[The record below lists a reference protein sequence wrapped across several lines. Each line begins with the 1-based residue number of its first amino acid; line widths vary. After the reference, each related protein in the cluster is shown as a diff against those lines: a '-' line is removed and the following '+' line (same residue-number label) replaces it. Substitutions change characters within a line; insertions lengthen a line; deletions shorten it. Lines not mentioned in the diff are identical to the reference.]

1 MSAVIPPAKSELKE
15 NLKLSCISLLDKK
28 AEDLKLLYF
37 GEKSPLTDCFI
48 IATGTSDPHLKAL
61 RDNLEKTLKEHAV
74 QTLSRER
81 FKPGGWLILD
91 AIDFV
96 VHLFS
101 TEQRENYA
109 LEHLWKDA
117 EEVKL
122 SELGVGEDLSDKKT

>member
-1 MSAVIPPAKSELKE
+1 MSTVIPSSKSELKQ
-15 NLKLSCISLLDKK
+15 NLILSCNSLLDKK

-37 GEKSPLTDCFI
+37 GEKSPLTDCFV

-61 RDNLEKTLKEHAV
+61 RDNLEKALKENSV

-101 TEQRENYA
+101 KDQRENYA

-117 EEVKL
+117 NEISL
-122 SELGVGEDLSDKKT
+122 SELGIK

>member
-1 MSAVIPPAKSELKE
+1 MSQVIPPSKSQLKQSL
-15 NLKLSCISLLDKK
+15 NLACNSLLDKK
-28 AEDLKLLYF
+28 AQDLKLLYF

-61 RDNLEKTLKEHAV
+61 RDNLEKTLKENAV
-74 QTLSRER
+74 ETLSRER
-81 FKPGGWLILD
+81 FKPGGWIILD

-101 TEQRENYA
+101 QEQRENYA

-117 EEVKL
+117 QEISL
-122 SELGVGEDLSDKKT
+122 SEIEVQ

>member
-1 MSAVIPPAKSELKE
+1 MSTIIPASKSELRE
-15 NLKLSCISLLDKK
+15 NLILTCNSLLDKK
-28 AEDLKLLYF
+28 AEGLKLLYF

-61 RDNLEKTLKEHAV
+61 RDNLEKALKENSV

-101 TEQRENYA
+101 HEQRENYA

-117 EEVKL
+117 SEISL
-122 SELGVGEDLSDKKT
+122 SELGIE

>member
-1 MSAVIPPAKSELKE
+1 MSSVLPETKSELRQ
-15 NLKLSCISLLDKK
+15 NLHLACEALLDKK

-37 GEKSPLTDCFI
+37 GDKSSLTDCFI

-61 RDNLEKTLKEHAV
+61 RNNLEVVLKENEIE
-74 QTLSRER
+74 TLSKDR
-81 FKPGGWLILD
+81 FHPGGWLILD

-101 TEQRENYA
+101 KEQRDNYA

-117 EEVKL
+117 EQL
-122 SELGVGEDLSDKKT
+122 TPEDL

>member
-1 MSAVIPPAKSELKE
+1 MSNVIPPSKSQLQQ
-15 NLKLSCISLLDKK
+15 NLKLACNSLLDKK
-28 AEDLKLLYF
+28 AEDVRLLYF
-37 GEKSPLTDCFI
+37 GEHSPLTDCFI

-61 RDNLEKTLKEHAV
+61 RDNLEKTLKENAV
-74 QTLSRER
+74 ETLSRER

-101 TEQRENYA
+101 KEQRENYA

-117 EEVKL
+117 QEI
-122 SELGVGEDLSDKKT
+122 SLSDIGVE